1 MAKVGLSDHFTYK
14 KLMQFVFPCIVTMIV
29 TSVYT
34 IVDGFFVSNF
44 AGKNAF
50 TALNLIYPFLM
61 ALGAL
66 GFMIG
71 TGGSALVSFTLGEGK
86 KERANQ
92 IFTMLVL
99 TIVIAGAVW
108 SVVGFIFIRPIARAL
123 GATDAIVEDCVLYGR
138 ILLAS
143 NVFFMM
149 QNSYQSLLVTAER
162 ATFGLAISVASGV
175 MNVILDFVL
184 VYVLNLGI
192 GGAAAATAGSQIVG
206 AAIPTLYFWGPNKS
220 LLHFTKTRLD
230 LRVLKKACSNGASE
244 MMTNLSSSVVS
255 MLYNWQLMKIAGEDG
270 VAAYGVIMYVA
281 FIFMAFFFGY
291 AVGCGPLIGYN
302 YGSGNHKELKNLL
315 CKSLVFTAF
324 AAVIMT
330 VASEI
335 LAMPLS
341 KVFVGYDKNLCDMTC
356 RGMAFFS
363 FSFLICGFNIFG
375 SAFFTGLNNGKISAV
390 LSFLR
395 TLVFQVISIFLLP
408 VFLKLDGI
416 WLAVVVAEGLT
427 LVFTAIF
434 LITQRKRYH
443 YL

>member
-99 TIVIAGAVW
+99 TIVIAGTVL
-108 SVVGFIFIRPIARAL
+108 STVGFIFIRPIARAL

-184 VYVLNLGI
+184 VYVLDLGI

-206 AAIPTLYFWGPNKS
+206 AAIPTLYFLGPNKS

-330 VASEI
+330 VASEV

-356 RGMAFFS
+356 RGMAIFS

-395 TLVFQVISIFLLP
+395 TLVFQVMSIFLLP

-427 LVFTAIF
+427 LVFTVIF